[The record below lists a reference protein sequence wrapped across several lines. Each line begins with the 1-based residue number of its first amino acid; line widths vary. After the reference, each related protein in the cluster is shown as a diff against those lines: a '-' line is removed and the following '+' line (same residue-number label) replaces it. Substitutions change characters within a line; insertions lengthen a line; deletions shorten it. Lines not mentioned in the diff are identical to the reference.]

1 MSFMVISWITSVL
14 CSGLGVFAVTRFLD
28 RRRIKYA
35 ADGLSI
41 IEKPDSIDGLSILHD
56 GRQVERLTKSH
67 VWLWNSGH
75 RSIKPSDV
83 IAANP
88 ITIGFGEGAKILS
101 LRAVHATENA
111 VGFCASEHQD
121 GRWQLNFAHWE
132 GRAGVVLEVLH
143 TSTKVVPTIR
153 GSVDGL
159 QPIKS
164 LGRIEIGSLL
174 PNNQR
179 RFRKWSPLAGT
190 FLFAV
195 GLWGISALHITPDP
209 KSFLGLL
216 LMLPGEFLMIVAG
229 VGYLS
234 SLWIPRELRRFG
246 STTKPT
252 SP

>member
-1 MSFMVISWITSVL
+1 MSFTVLSWITSVL
-14 CSGLGVFAVTRFLD
+14 CSGLAVFALTRFLD

-35 ADGLSI
+35 ADGFSI
-41 IEKPDSIDGLSILHD
+41 IEQRDSLDGLSILHN

-88 ITIGFGEGAKILS
+88 ITIGFSDGAKILS
-101 LRAVHATENA
+101 LRAVDATADA
-111 VGFCASEHQD
+111 VGFCASDYRD
-121 GRWQLNFAHWE
+121 GRWQLTFTHWE

-143 TSTKVVPTIR
+143 TSKKVVPTIR

-164 LGRIEIGSLL
+164 LGRIEIGSFL
-174 PNNQR
+174 PNRQR
-179 RFRKWSPLAGT
+179 RVRKWSPLVGI
-190 FLFAV
+190 FLFVA
-195 GLWGISALHITPDP
+195 GIWGINALHVIPDP

-216 LMLPGEFLMIVAG
+216 LLVPGEALMIVTGIA
-229 VGYLS
+229 YLP
-234 SLWIPRELRRFG
+234 SLWIPRELRRLG
-246 STTKPT
+246 TTANST